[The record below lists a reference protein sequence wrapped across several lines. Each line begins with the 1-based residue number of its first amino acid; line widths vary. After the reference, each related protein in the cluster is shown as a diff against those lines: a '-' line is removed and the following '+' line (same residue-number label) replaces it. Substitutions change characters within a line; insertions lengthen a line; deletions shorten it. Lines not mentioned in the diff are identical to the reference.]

1 MAEIVKLQSAYTFE
15 RTMQRLTAELSKNGF
30 TIFAVIDQSAA
41 ARSVGLDL
49 PPTTLVI
56 YGNPKGG
63 TPLMLAAPD
72 FSIELPLRL
81 VVRQAASGAVYVIY
95 QPANTLEGR
104 HGLPPGMAT
113 PLAKAEGLIAASV
126 AAPPDSSST

>member
-1 MAEIVKLQSAYTFE
+1 MAEIVKLESAYTFE
-15 RTMQRLTAELSKNGF
+15 QTMQRLTAALSKNGF

-49 PPTTLVI
+49 PPTTLII
-56 YGNPKGG
+56 YGNPRGG

-81 VVRQAASGAVYVIY
+81 VVRRDAGGAVYVIY
-95 QPANTLEGR
+95 QPASTLEGR
-104 HGLPPGMAT
+104 HGLPPDMAA
-113 PLAKAEGLIAASV
+113 PLSKGEGLIAASV
-126 AAPPDSSST
+126 AATLNSSSI